1 MLWHEYVKMKAL
13 KNTATHTSKTSRS
26 KATKRYRSLGISM
39 VLISFFLFLE
49 PAVKAQSRY
58 SETILVLQTL
68 YQDEIQ
74 AIHNYLAYAEKAAAE
89 KYPNIAKLFRS
100 LAASESVH
108 ARNFESLLSTLGEKT
123 KNFPLVKPEVSS
135 TQRHL
140 ELSTALEIE
149 EIDKKYPKFI
159 ERIKP
164 ENYAQ
169 AIQYIIYA
177 WKAEKQHRALLKKIR
192 SGTGIFFGLLTK
204 KIEESPSQYF
214 VCQNCGSTL
223 SEIPEVTC
231 PICGGP
237 CSNYQE
243 IK

>member
-1 MLWHEYVKMKAL
+1 MKPI
-13 KNTATHTSKTSRS
+13 KNNTTHTRKTFKSNVV
-26 KATKRYRSLGISM
+26 KRYRCLGISM
-39 VLISFFLFLE
+39 ILISFFLCLE
-49 PAVKAQSRY
+49 PAGNAQSRY

-74 AIHNYLAYAEKAAAE
+74 AMHNYLAYAEKAAAE

-108 ARNFESLLSTLGEKT
+108 ARNFETLLSALGEKT
-123 KNFPLVKPEVSS
+123 KNFPLVKPEVSN

-140 ELSTALEIE
+140 ELSTAVELE
-149 EIDKKYPKFI
+149 EIDKKYPQFI

-164 ENYAQ
+164 ENYAE
-169 AIQYIIYA
+169 AIRYIIYA
-177 WKAEKQHRALLKKIR
+177 WKAEKQHRELLKKIR

>member
-1 MLWHEYVKMKAL
+1 MKAL

-223 SEIPEVTC
+223 SEIPGVTC